1 MPAKYTATLEGA
13 EHELEVD
20 ELAANSLRLRLGE
33 DQFDV
38 DVRRVGP
45 ASFSILVDNRC
56 FDLDVI
62 HDGDEIIVA
71 SRGGTTRVTLVDTA
85 RRSRRTRSDAARGQA
100 TGRVELR
107 AMMPGRVV
115 NVLVKAADNVAFQQ
129 GVVVV
134 EAMKME
140 NELKSPKEGKVV
152 EVKVTSGQTVEKGD
166 VLVVI
171 E

>member
-1 MPAKYTATLEGA
+1 MPAKYMATLAGA
-13 EHELEVD
+13 DHALEVE
-20 ELAANSLRLRLGE
+20 ELAATSLRVKLGA

-62 HDGDEIIVA
+62 PDGDEIIVA

-85 RRSRRTRSDAARGQA
+85 RRSLRGAGAARAQA
-100 TGRVELR
+100 AGRVELR

-115 NVLVKAADNVAFQQ
+115 NVLVKAGDAVAFQQ

-140 NELKSPKEGKVV
+140 NELKSPKEGKVA
-152 EVKVTSGQTVEKGD
+152 EVKVAPGQTVEKGD

>member
-1 MPAKYTATLEGA
+1 MPAKYMATLAGA
-13 EHELEVD
+13 DHELEVE
-20 ELAANSLRLRLGE
+20 ELAATSLRIKLGA

-38 DVRRVGP
+38 DVRRVGL

-62 HDGDEIIVA
+62 PDGDEIIVT

-85 RRSRRTRSDAARGQA
+85 RRPRRGADAARAQA
-100 TGRVELR
+100 AGRVELR

-115 NVLVKAADNVAFQQ
+115 NVLVKAGDAVTFQQ

-140 NELKSPKEGKVV
+140 NELKSPKEGKVA
-152 EVKVTSGQTVEKGD
+152 EVKVAPGQTVEKGD
-166 VLVVI
+166 VLIVI

>member
-1 MPAKYTATLEGA
+1 MPAKYMATFDGA
-13 EHELEVD
+13 DHALEVE
-20 ELAANSLRLRLGE
+20 ELAATSLRVKLGE

-45 ASFSILVDNRC
+45 ASFSVLVDNRC

-62 HDGDEIIVA
+62 PDGDEIIVA
-71 SRGGTTRVTLVDTA
+71 SRAGTTRVTLVDTA
-85 RRSRRTRSDAARGQA
+85 RRSRRGSETRAQA

-115 NVLVKAADNVAFQQ
+115 NVLVKAGDAVAFQQ

-140 NELKSPKEGKVV
+140 NELKSPKEGKVA
-152 EVKVTSGQTVEKGD
+152 EVKVAPGQTVEKGD

>member
-1 MPAKYTATLEGA
+1 MPAKYMATLAGA
-13 EHELEVD
+13 DHELEVE
-20 ELAANSLRLRLGE
+20 ELTATSLRIKLGG
-33 DQFDV
+33 DQFEV

-62 HDGDEIIVA
+62 PDGDEIIVA

-85 RRSRRTRSDAARGQA
+85 RRSRRGAGAARAQA
-100 TGRVELR
+100 AGRVELR

-115 NVLVKAADNVAFQQ
+115 NVLVKAGDAVAFQQ
-129 GVVVV
+129 GVIVV

-140 NELKSPKEGKVV
+140 NELKSPKEGKVA
-152 EVKVTSGQTVEKGD
+152 EVKVAPGQTVEKGD